1 MKIRTKKDRRERI
14 RLRQRKRIEG
24 TAERPRLAVYRS
36 VSHIYAQVI
45 DDMSGRTV
53 VAAASTEA
61 TLKKSVFTG
70 TVRGG
75 NVAGAEAIGKLIAE
89 RLKEKG
95 ITRVVFDRGGN
106 LYHGRVKAVAEAAR
120 KAGLEF

>member
-24 TAERPRLAVYRS
+24 TAERPRLAVFRS
-36 VSHIYAQVI
+36 VAHIYAQVI

-53 VAAASTEA
+53 VSAASTDP
-61 TLKKSVFTG
+61 TLKTVFSG
-70 TVRGG
+70 KVRGG
-75 NVAGAEAIGKLIAE
+75 NRAGAEALGKTIAE

-95 ITRVVFDRGGN
+95 ISRVVFDRGAY
-106 LYHGRVKAVAEAAR
+106 LYHGRVKALADAAR
-120 KAGLEF
+120 EAGLKF

>member
-14 RLRQRKRIEG
+14 RLRQRKRIMG
-24 TAERPRLAVYRS
+24 TAERPRLAIFRS
-36 VSHIYAQVI
+36 VAHIYAQVI
-45 DDMSGRTV
+45 NDHDGQTV
-53 VAAASTEA
+53 AAAASTEA
-61 TLKKSVFTG
+61 DLKKAVFSG
-70 TVRGG
+70 KVRGG
-75 NVAGAEAIGKLIAE
+75 NLAGAEALGQLIAD

-106 LYHGRVKAVAEAAR
+106 LYHGRIRAVADAAR

>member
-1 MKIRTKKDRRERI
+1 MKIRTKRDRRERI
-14 RLRQRKRIEG
+14 RLRQRKRIHG
-24 TAERPRLAVYRS
+24 TGERPRLAVFRS
-36 VSHIYAQVI
+36 VAHIYAQVI

-53 VAAASTEA
+53 ASASSTESG
-61 TLKKSVFTG
+61 LKSVFSG
-70 TVRGG
+70 AVRGG
-75 NVAGAEAIGKLIAE
+75 NRAGAEAIGKVIAE

-106 LYHGRVKAVAEAAR
+106 LYHGRVRAVAESAR